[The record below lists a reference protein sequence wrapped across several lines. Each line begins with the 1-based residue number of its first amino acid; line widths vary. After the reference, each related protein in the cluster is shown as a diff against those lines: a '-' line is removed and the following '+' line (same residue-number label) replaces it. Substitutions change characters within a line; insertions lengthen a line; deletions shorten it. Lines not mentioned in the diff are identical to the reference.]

1 MSWLRALGGW
11 VAASVVLSLRLGH
24 VLRRL
29 TTAEQSAAT
38 EPTGPTGPTGPTEPT
53 EPTGPTEQHTN
64 DGRA

>member
-11 VAASVVLSLRLGH
+11 VAASVVLSLRLGR

-29 TTAEQSAAT
+29 TTAEQSAAP
-38 EPTGPTGPTGPTEPT
+38 EPTDPTQ
-53 EPTGPTEQHTN
+53 PTEQHTN

>member
-11 VAASVVLSLRLGH
+11 VAASVVLSLRVGH

-29 TTAEQSAAT
+29 TTAEQSAAPEPT
-38 EPTGPTGPTGPTEPT
+38 EPTDPT